1 MKRPLVRVFVLSWGM
16 GAALSA
22 VEWIFLHLILTTE
35 NVYWFFEHSTL
46 VFGAV
51 PMVLSAVALGIAGW
65 KGMRDLTRPQA
76 AVSAALMAAYYLVIA
91 LIQQLFSHKSW
102 YSFSLMSLLFMPCR
116 PYSDLWTLL
125 WTVGGLGI
133 LAGCLAIATPFVL
146 LLFAGRKRPAGEREE
161 TES

>member
-1 MKRPLVRVFVLSWGM
+1 M
-16 GAALSA
+16 G
-22 VEWIFLHLILTTE
+22 
-35 NVYWFFEHSTL
+35 
-46 VFGAV
+46 
-51 PMVLSAVALGIAGW
+51 
-65 KGMRDLTRPQA
+65 DLTRPQA
-76 AVSAALMAAYYLVIA
+76 AVSAALMAAYYLAIA
-91 LIQQLFSHKSW
+91 LVQQLFSHKSW
-102 YSFSLMSLLFMPCR
+102 YSFSLMSVLFVPCR